1 MCQASSRK
9 VMYRLVAKAGGEREG
24 GGEPAPTQPDACRVS
39 KVSNPAVTHGVNNGA
54 CAAELPQA
62 PFLG

>member
-1 MCQASSRK
+1 
-9 VMYRLVAKAGGEREG
+9 MYRLVAKAGGEREG